1 MDDKNNDLNSE
12 DRKTR
17 LRDMQA
23 HARPR
28 KGTPE
33 HEQYKNLL
41 QRIWDNPIERTK
53 IKEMHQ
59 KAEASIRAQQESGAG
74 YPSDI
79 ALRELQMEYNQRLRQ
94 HGSTYFPA
102 SYSIA
107 EAFLWRS
114 KAFAGLLLLPETDY
128 LISLTDFLDYVTSPE
143 APPLNLDAAASIKPG
158 HIINV
163 NSLDTPGALL
173 LGTDDGHSFSIL
185 GASYVRRG
193 DELSMLMVVGEQF
206 PDEALQQL
214 KDRATEPYLSM
225 PHKPDMPQLNTQDSQ
240 VVFVDSEKHLVRD
253 LVLCRFNLKTKQLD
267 ARCLMR
273 DMDNRYAVLTDIDET
288 LLVLRDHEAMA
299 ERMGYELD
307 KASVIWEV
315 AKTLLLL
322 PSYLAARI
330 TVQRVE
336 QRTTKLGLQLQNSLK
351 ARRAMVPALPEA
363 KVLFR
368 RISAVRVT
376 NPSAPQQLAGRSYS
390 PPMFQVQVSGGW
402 RVFANPNQQGHD
414 TDGNPVLGKTWVRS
428 HVRHKDKSATPGPK
442 VIYIKSSLSL
452 ARQKIE
458 QYRARVVQKP
468 RQQEVPVVSSW
479 PVTTSDDEV
488 LAGAYVY
495 VMRCPAHGRDIY
507 KVGYTDRDPE
517 QRAREL
523 SGKTAAPTPFLVV
536 QAWAVTE
543 GRQAEQAAHQALEAY
558 RLDSNREFFQAG
570 YSGLRQALESAI
582 QPWVL

>member
-1 MDDKNNDLNSE
+1 MDDEDNDLNSE
-12 DRKTR
+12 ERKIR
-17 LRDMQA
+17 LRGMQVY
-23 HARPR
+23 ARPR

-33 HEQYKNLL
+33 HEQYKNQMQSLWSEPV
-41 QRIWDNPIERTK
+41 RRAN
-53 IKEMHQ
+53 IKKMHQ
-59 KAEASIRAQQESGAG
+59 RAEASIRAQQESGAG
-74 YPSDI
+74 YFSDI

-94 HGSTYFPA
+94 HGSTYFPT

-107 EAFLWRS
+107 EAFFWWS
-114 KAFAGLLLLPETDY
+114 KEFAGLLLLPETDY
-128 LISLTDFLDYVTSPE
+128 LISLTDFLDYVTSSDGPT
-143 APPLNLDAAASIKPG
+143 PNLDAAASVKPG
-158 HIINV
+158 NIINV
-163 NSLDTPGALL
+163 NSLDPPGALL
-173 LGTDDGHSFSIL
+173 LSADDGHSFSVL

-206 PDEALQQL
+206 PDDELKEL
-214 KDRATEPYLSM
+214 KDHATEPYLPM
-225 PHKPDMPQLNTQDSQ
+225 QHKPDMPLLNTQDSRI
-240 VVFVDSEKHLVRD
+240 VFVDAERHLVRD
-253 LVLCRFNLKTKQLD
+253 LVLCRFDLKAKQLD

-273 DMDNRYAVLTDIDET
+273 DMDNRYAVVTDDAET
-288 LLVLRDHEAMA
+288 LEVPDSVAMA
-299 ERMGYELD
+299 ERMGAQLD
-307 KASVIWEV
+307 KASVIWDA

-351 ARRAMVPALPEA
+351 AKRAMTPALPEA

-368 RISAVRVT
+368 RISAVRVA
-376 NPSAPQQLAGRSYS
+376 NPRAPQQLAGRSYT

-402 RVFANPNQQGHD
+402 RVFANPDQQGHD
-414 TDGNPVLGKTWVRS
+414 ANGNPVLGRTWVRS
-428 HVRHKDKSATPGPK
+428 HVRHKDKSAAPGPK
-442 VIYIKSSLSL
+442 VVYIKSSLSL
-452 ARQKIE
+452 ARRKLE
-458 QYRARVVQKP
+458 QYRERVAQNPSQPEALGVS
-468 RQQEVPVVSSW
+468 VP
-479 PVTTSDDEV
+479 PVRTSDDEV

-523 SGKTAAPTPFLVV
+523 SSKTAAPTPFLLV

-543 GRQAEQAAHQALEAY
+543 GRQAEQAAHLAIEAY
-558 RLDSNREFFQAG
+558 RLDSSREFFQVG
-570 YSGLRQALESAI
+570 YAALRQALESAI

>member
-1 MDDKNNDLNSE
+1 MDDDDKLNSE

-17 LRDMQA
+17 LRGMQR

-28 KGTPE
+28 KGTPA
-33 HEQYKNLL
+33 YKQREDLF
-41 QRIWDNPIERTK
+41 QRIWNSPAQRAK

-74 YPSDI
+74 YSSDI
-79 ALRELQMEYNQRLRQ
+79 ALRELQIEYNQRLRR
-94 HGSTYFPA
+94 HGSTYFPT
-102 SYSIA
+102 SYDIA
-107 EAFLWRS
+107 EAFFWNS

-128 LISLTDFLDYVTSPE
+128 LISLTDFLDYITSPD
-143 APPLNLDAAASIKPG
+143 APPVNLDAAASVEPG
-158 HIINV
+158 QIINV
-163 NSLDTPGALL
+163 NSLDTPGTLL
-173 LGTDDGHSFSIL
+173 LGADDGHSFSIL

-206 PDEALQQL
+206 PHDELQEL
-214 KDRATEPYLSM
+214 KDRATEPYLPM
-225 PHKPDMPQLNTQDSQ
+225 PHKPDMPKLNTQDSR
-240 VVFVDSEKHLVRD
+240 VVFVDAEKHLVRD

-273 DMDNRYAVLTDIDET
+273 DMYNRYAVLTDIAET
-288 LLVLRDHEAMA
+288 LVLRDSEAMA
-299 ERMGYELD
+299 ERMGAQLD
-307 KASVIWEV
+307 KASVIWEA

-351 ARRAMVPALPEA
+351 AKRAMAPALPEA

-368 RISAVRVT
+368 RISAVRVA
-376 NPSAPQQLAGRSYS
+376 NPSAPQQLAGRSYT
-390 PPMFQVQVSGGW
+390 PPLFQVQVSGGW
-402 RVFANPNQQGHD
+402 RVFANPDQQGHD
-414 TDGNPVLGKTWVRS
+414 ADGNSVLGRTWVRS
-428 HVRHKDKSATPGPK
+428 HVRHKDKSTTPGPK
-442 VIYIKSSLSL
+442 VVYIKSSLSL
-452 ARQKIE
+452 ARRKLE
-458 QYRARVVQKP
+458 QYRERMAHSPSQS
-468 RQQEVPVVSSW
+468 EVPRPLV
-479 PVTTSDDEV
+479 PAVTTSDDAV
-488 LAGAYVY
+488 MAGAYVY

-523 SGKTAAPTPFLVV
+523 SGRTAAPTPFLVV

-543 GRQAEQAAHQALEAY
+543 GHQAEQAGHQALEAY
-558 RLDSNREFFQAG
+558 RLDSSREFFQAG
-570 YSGLRQALESAI
+570 YSTLRSALESAI